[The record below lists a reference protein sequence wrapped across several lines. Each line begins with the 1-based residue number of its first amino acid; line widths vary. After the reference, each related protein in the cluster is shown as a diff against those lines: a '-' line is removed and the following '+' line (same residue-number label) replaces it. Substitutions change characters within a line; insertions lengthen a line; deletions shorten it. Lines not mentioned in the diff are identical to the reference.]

1 MSDKLWVYGAK
12 VQFFSDIYKKCIY
25 IIFLKCFFLRF
36 PSFVP
41 SLFPSGKRPR
51 RNQRRTKERPKNS
64 KTQKSTFIKIA
75 HSFTSLIPSFI
86 LPTDNRETTDRTPNQ
101 LPAHKKC
108 FFLRLLSKKVVPL
121 PKKVDSY
128 PKTIDYFPKNFY
140 SIPKK
145 IYSLLRISCSSFIA
159 FYIQ

>member
-1 MSDKLWVYGAK
+1 MSRVK
-12 VQFFSDIYKKCIY
+12 
-25 IIFLKCFFLRF
+25 
-36 PSFVP
+36 
-41 SLFPSGKRPR
+41 
-51 RNQRRTKERPKNS
+51 NQGRTKEEPRNDQRTPK
-64 KTQKSTFIKIA
+64 QEKSSFIKIA
-75 HSFTSLIPSFI
+75 VSFPSLIPCLI
-86 LPTDNRETTDRTPNQ
+86 LPREERETTDRTPTQ

-108 FFLRLLSKKVVPL
+108 YLLRLLPKKVVPF

-159 FYIQ
+159 FYTQ